1 MIFMI
6 ARKTFVVSLCLSV
19 LYDLLIYIIF
29 YNNSLLKNLIFF
41 FFNKFFIIIFVTWL
55 IESA

>member
-29 YNNSLLKNLIFF
+29 YNNSLLKNLNYLFIYL
-41 FFNKFFIIIFVTWL
+41 FFIIIFVTWL